1 MYLLK
6 LVAMIWFCFG
16 VLTTVGFLWLGRKG
30 VQALTEPKRKEAAL
44 DRRHKPAAVISSN
57 AA

>member
-1 MYLLK
+1 MHFLK

-16 VLTTVGFLWLGRKG
+16 VVTTLGFLWLGKKG
-30 VQALTEPKRKEAAL
+30 VQALDQPGRKEPAFKP
-44 DRRHKPAAVISSN
+44 HKKASVVVSSN

>member
-1 MYLLK
+1 MHFLK

-16 VLTTVGFLWLGRKG
+16 VLTTLGFLWLARKG
-30 VQALTEPKRKEAAL
+30 VQALTEPDRKESAV